1 MSAKAADRLARFSD
15 VMRLSLSTVLVLAA
29 LAMLSAAPAGA
40 ATPSFS
46 VSPSGPVVAG
56 TTVTFT
62 STSAEDPAGGAISAY
77 QWNFGDGTTSSGTDP
92 SVAHTFPTSGTFDVT
107 LTVTDRKGT
116 VTSAPTTITVTPRP
130 TVSFT
135 ARPNVAL
142 IGQQVTF
149 TPQSSTA
156 PGATITSALWSFGG
170 TTLPV
175 IGAPTAVPRTFA
187 TRGSY
192 EVGLTVTDSR
202 GLTAQAT
209 PRTIRIH
216 ARPTAAFDVSPP
228 EPVVGQEVVLSSYSS
243 DPDGPL
249 AAQVWDLDGDGAFD
263 DASGARVVGTFTT
276 PGPHTVSLR
285 VRDADGVR
293 AIASKIINVKVSN
306 WLAPITPDDG
316 VKQSFPPPAAVTGKP
331 FLRMLSPFPVVRMA
345 GWRMVAGA
353 RIEILGV
360 RAPAGSRVLTV
371 CRGKKCP
378 VKKKIIAV
386 STKKPKPVRVKRFER
401 FFPAGSVI
409 EVFVRRSDRL
419 GKYTRFTIRS
429 KRQRWK
435 RIDGCVAPNT
445 TRAVTCPAD

>member
-1 MSAKAADRLARFSD
+1 
-15 VMRLSLSTVLVLAA
+15 
-29 LAMLSAAPAGA
+29 
-40 ATPSFS
+40 
-46 VSPSGPVVAG
+46 
-56 TTVTFT
+56 VT
-62 STSAEDPAGGAISAY
+62 
-77 QWNFGDGTTSSGTDP
+77 
-92 SVAHTFPTSGTFDVT
+92 
-107 LTVTDRKGT
+107 
-116 VTSAPTTITVTPRP
+116 
-130 TVSFT
+130 
-135 ARPNVAL
+135 
-142 IGQQVTF
+142 
-149 TPQSSTA
+149 
-156 PGATITSALWSFGG
+156 
-170 TTLPV
+170 
-175 IGAPTAVPRTFA
+175 RTFS
-187 TRGSY
+187 TRGRY
-192 EVGLTVTDSR
+192 AIGLSVTDSR
-202 GLTAQAT
+202 GLSAQAT
-209 PRTIRIH
+209 PRIIRIH
-216 ARPTAAFDVSPP
+216 ARPTAGFDVSPT

-249 AAQVWDLDGDGAFD
+249 AAQAWDLDGDGAFD

-435 RIDGCVAPNT
+435 RMDGCVAPNT